1 MIFFRAPDVKG
12 EDGAVSESLI
22 KYGTLDAA
30 SKKRIPAEL
39 LIIVRR
45 KAVDLLLGD
54 RNNQRGRDALRFI
67 IDVASGRN
75 DVEQIR
81 KGNFL
86 EKLKYAR
93 SYPIRNPTLLIS
105 TWHSGS
111 SNVRINKQILKLSA

>member
-1 MIFFRAPDVKG
+1 MIFFRDPDVKG
-12 EDGAVSESLI
+12 ADGAVSESLI
-22 KYGTLDAA
+22 KYGILDAA

-54 RNNQRGRDALRFI
+54 RNNQRGIDALRFI

-86 EKLKYAR
+86 KEIKHAR
-93 SYPIRNPTLLIS
+93 SHPIRNPGLPMS
-105 TWHSGS
+105 T
-111 SNVRINKQILKLSA
+111 

>member
-1 MIFFRAPDVKG
+1 MIFFRAPDVKAA
-12 EDGAVSESLI
+12 DGAVSESLI

-39 LIIVRR
+39 LIKVRR

-86 EKLKYAR
+86 EELKHAR
-93 SYPIRNPTLLIS
+93 SYPIRNPGLLIS
-105 TWHSGS
+105 T
-111 SNVRINKQILKLSA
+111 

>member
-12 EDGAVSESLI
+12 ADGAVSESLI
-22 KYGTLDAA
+22 KYGILDAA

-39 LIIVRR
+39 LIIGRR

-67 IDVASGRN
+67 IDVASERN

-86 EKLKYAR
+86 KELKHAR
-93 SYPIRNPTLLIS
+93 SYPIRNPGLPMS
-105 TWHSGS
+105 T
-111 SNVRINKQILKLSA
+111 

>member
-30 SKKRIPAEL
+30 SKKKIPAEL
-39 LIIVRR
+39 LIIIRR

-54 RNNQRGRDALRFI
+54 RNDQRGRDALRFI

-93 SYPIRNPTLLIS
+93 SYPKRNPGLLIS
-105 TWHSGS
+105 T
-111 SNVRINKQILKLSA
+111 

>member
-12 EDGAVSESLI
+12 ADGAVSESLI
-22 KYGTLDAA
+22 KYGILDAA

-86 EKLKYAR
+86 K
-93 SYPIRNPTLLIS
+93 
-105 TWHSGS
+105 
-111 SNVRINKQILKLSA
+111 

>member
-12 EDGAVSESLI
+12 ADGAVSESLI
-22 KYGTLDAA
+22 KYGILDAA

-86 EKLKYAR
+86 EE
-93 SYPIRNPTLLIS
+93 
-105 TWHSGS
+105 
-111 SNVRINKQILKLSA
+111 

>member
-12 EDGAVSESLI
+12 ADGAVSESLI
-22 KYGTLDAA
+22 KYGVLDAA

-81 KGNFL
+81 RGNFL

-93 SYPIRNPTLLIS
+93 SYRIRNPGLLIS
-105 TWHSGS
+105 T
-111 SNVRINKQILKLSA
+111 

>member
-12 EDGAVSESLI
+12 ADGAVSESLI
-22 KYGTLDAA
+22 KYGILDAA

-81 KGNFL
+81 KGDFL
-86 EKLKYAR
+86 EE
-93 SYPIRNPTLLIS
+93 
-105 TWHSGS
+105 
-111 SNVRINKQILKLSA
+111 

>member
-12 EDGAVSESLI
+12 ADGAVSESLI
-22 KYGTLDAA
+22 KYGILDAA

-86 EKLKYAR
+86 EELKHAR
-93 SYPIRNPTLLIS
+93 SYPIRNPGLLIS
-105 TWHSGS
+105 T
-111 SNVRINKQILKLSA
+111 